1 MTRFSVRGGDWGRGT
16 AHLLTRDVVRPD
28 WRAKAVGV
36 YRLWR
41 DAGYAVGALI
51 VGLLANALGMPAA
64 IAAFGGLTFLSG
76 VIVAGVMYETL
87 TR

>member
-1 MTRFSVRGGDWGRGT
+1 M
-16 AHLLTRDVVRPD
+16 
-28 WRAKAVGV
+28 
-36 YRLWR
+36 
-41 DAGYAVGALI
+41 
-51 VGLLANALGMPAA
+51 GLLANALGMPAA